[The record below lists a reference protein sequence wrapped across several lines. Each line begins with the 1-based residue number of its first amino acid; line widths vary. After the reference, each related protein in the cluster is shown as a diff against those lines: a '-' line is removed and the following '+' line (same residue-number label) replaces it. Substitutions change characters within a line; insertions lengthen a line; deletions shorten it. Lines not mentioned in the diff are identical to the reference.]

1 MSLRFSA
8 PAAPSFS
15 YSAPAAPSFSYS
27 ANPNA
32 PSFSYSAN
40 PTAPSFSY
48 SVYPTTTVG
57 TYRTVP
63 ESRPTPPVAPIPPNP
78 NPQPALNPTATDS
91 VTTETFQPPPAA
103 KSTSNESPTTTTTT
117 TDDRGTGV
125 QPPSSPSGGQ
135 PTIGGVTLQPGSP
148 TTFHNPSGISSTS
161 TPATSG
167 SVISAP
173 MTGVVFTFAFLGA
186 LIIRLVAGFLIA
198 KYTRLGGG
206 GGGRS
211 RRQERDALTEQVR
224 LLVDTVGQYNSRN
237 IDDNP
242 QQPDRHDRSYF
253 DEEKFA
259 HASMPNQGERIPFYM
274 NGRQSVASTI
284 NAAYGGGDA
293 ETERLHSRSIPDQNH
308 YQDWDLANTPLMF
321 RHTAMAS
328 PPTGPSITNRDI
340 RPEPSGAGTLLN
352 PRVVHL
358 PPTQLQSDV
367 EIYDPKGEWGSLA
380 DIEGGGGGNA
390 SRSSI
395 ADLNELERRRP
406 QIQVE
411 GEGEESLFNIKHSC
425 HNPHVTAI
433 ME

>member
-32 PSFSYSAN
+32 P
-40 PTAPSFSY
+40 
-48 SVYPTTTVG
+48 
-57 TYRTVP
+57 TVP

-103 KSTSNESPTTTTTT
+103 KSTSNESPTTTTP
-117 TDDRGTGV
+117 DDGGTGV

-161 TPATSG
+161 TPAVSG

-186 LIIRLVAGFLIA
+186 LIIGLVAGFLIA

-224 LLVDTVGQYNSRN
+224 LLIDTVGQYNSRN

-253 DEEKFA
+253 DEEKFS
-259 HASMPNQGERIPFYM
+259 HASMPNQGERIPLYM

-328 PPTGPSITNRDI
+328 PPAGPSITNRDI

-358 PPTQLQSDV
+358 PPTQLQPDV

-395 ADLNELERRRP
+395 ADLNEFERRRP

-411 GEGEESLFNIKHSC
+411 GEGEESLFNIEHSC

>member
-1 MSLRFSA
+1 MSL
-8 PAAPSFS
+8 SF
-15 YSAPAAPSFSYS
+15 SAPAAPSFSYS
-27 ANPNA
+27 ANPNV

-48 SVYPTTTVG
+48 SVYPTTTEG

-78 NPQPALNPTATDS
+78 NPQPALIPTATDS
-91 VTTETFQPPPAA
+91 VTTENFQPPPTA
-103 KSTSNESPTTTTTT
+103 KSTSNESPTTTT
-117 TDDRGTGV
+117 
-125 QPPSSPSGGQ
+125 
-135 PTIGGVTLQPGSP
+135 TIGGVTLQPGSP

-161 TPATSG
+161 TPAISG

-186 LIIRLVAGFLIA
+186 LIIGLVAGFLIA

-224 LLVDTVGQYNSRN
+224 LLIDTVGQYNSRN

-242 QQPDRHDRSYF
+242 QQPDRHDRSHF

-274 NGRQSVASTI
+274 NGRRSVASTI

-340 RPEPSGAGTLLN
+340 RPEPSGAETLLN

-358 PPTQLQSDV
+358 PSTQLQPDV

-395 ADLNELERRRP
+395 ADLNEFERRRP

-411 GEGEESLFNIKHSC
+411 GEGEESLFNIEHSC